1 MQLTSYLVFLL
12 AVTGSV
18 YGGDICLDHA
28 PSGAVDGCSVPLLH
42 FDYEAQ
48 FTPSCNK
55 HDVCYD
61 CGHRFGFD
69 RSACDHLFLTHM
81 LATCSGSK
89 KRLINCQHSAEL
101 FFSAVRVGAY
111 FHYHETA
118 PAYCT
123 ESWVHQCLQ

>member
-1 MQLTSYLVFLL
+1 MQGIVSLIVLYVV
-12 AVTGSV
+12 AVLEISGSDV
-18 YGGDICLDHA
+18 CMDNA
-28 PSGAVDGCSVPLLH
+28 PAGAVDGCSVPLLH

-69 RSACDHLFLTHM
+69 RAACDKLFLNHM
-81 LATCSGSK
+81 MATCTGK
-89 KRLINCQHSAEL
+89 KRLINCQHSAEI
-101 FFSAVRVGAY
+101 FYSAVRVGAY

-123 ESWVHQCLQ
+123 ESWISQCLQ